1 MTHYLISDF
10 NTIPATLEFSDD
22 VEFDEKSEEFVKLL
36 LVPELSK
43 N

>member
-1 MTHYLISDF
+1 MSKLITKHKQD
-10 NTIPATLEFSDD
+10 NIKFSDD